1 MDLSARYREL
11 TGRFPEVVTSAPAW
25 ADLLGIPWDVQ
36 GGQCLAVPLPWR
48 TSVAA
53 APRTDRHVV
62 VHGTLSRQRHLP
74 VVGRVHRLVSLLR
87 GRGVA
92 VPGLDL
98 VVEEDLP
105 LGAGPVAETA
115 LDAAAA
121 LAATAVAQV
130 MPPRQDLL
138 DVCRDL
144 ERELD
149 GDVAATVGI
158 TLALLGQQD
167 HALLY
172 DAHDDR
178 FSLHTLPSFVGLLL
192 VDTGVVAGDPATVRA
207 NRLEDCHRAAEQIGV
222 PELARSSP
230 HGYQLVQHPVV
241 RARARHLISEQR
253 RVSRAQADLGRGAWD
268 DLGPLMTASHASLRQ
283 DFGLSHEHLDLAVD
297 AAVGA
302 GAWGA
307 RLVSGGL
314 GGSVLVLVRKGREQP
329 VKDAVEHAFAVE
341 RFEGPVIT
349 EVSEGSP
356 ARLEVTPR
364 SAYTIPVPRSGPGAH
379 RKPPEPIIPRVRQ
392 ATRWWPRRTSRT
404 R

>member
-1 MDLSARYREL
+1 MDFSARYREL
-11 TGRFPEVVTSAPAW
+11 TGRFPDVVTSAPAW
-25 ADLLGIPWDVQ
+25 ADVLGIPWDVE

-87 GRGVA
+87 ERGIP

-121 LAATAVAQV
+121 LAASAVAQV

-138 DVCRDL
+138 DVCLDL
-144 ERELD
+144 ARELD
-149 GDVAATVGI
+149 GDVAAAVGI
-158 TLALLGQQD
+158 TVALLGQQD

-172 DAHDDR
+172 DAHEER
-178 FSLHTLPSFVGLLL
+178 FTLHTLPSFVGLLM

-207 NRLEDCHRAAEQIGV
+207 NRLEDCHRAADQIGV
-222 PELARSSP
+222 LELARASP

-253 RVSRAQADLGRGAWD
+253 RITRALTDLRRGAWEE
-268 DLGPLMTASHASLRQ
+268 LGPALTASHTSLRQ
-283 DFGLSHEHLDLAVD
+283 DFGLSHGHLDLAVD

-314 GGSVLVLVRKGREQP
+314 GGCVLVLVRKGREQQ
-329 VKDAVEHAFAVE
+329 VQDAVLHAFATE
-341 RFEGPVIT
+341 RFEEPLIT
-349 EVSEGSP
+349 EVSEAGP
-356 ARLEVTPR
+356 ARLEVTQR

-379 RKPPEPIIPRVRQ
+379 RKEPEPIIPRVRQ
-392 ATRWWPRRTSRT
+392 AARWWPRRTSRT